1 MHVPKYRQLANAL
14 RDRIRAGDYQ
24 PGDRIPTEPA
34 LSSEFGIDR
43 GTVRQGIAVL
53 RREGLISVE
62 HGRGSF
68 VRKQRQVRRNLVASL
83 QREYELAAAGE
94 EPEGGLFKELT
105 GEAGDVDV
113 PTEYDWVEA
122 TEDLAD
128 AFGVPE
134 GTALLRRQYLHFIDG
149 QPHQC
154 TRSYL
159 LADMVEG
166 TPIAEKSCERP
177 GFGTIGQ
184 LASIGVRVDRAE
196 LGMRTWLATPED
208 MEALRMRE
216 GEPVIGY
223 RRVVYAARRPVEVA
237 DVASP
242 GEQVVQE
249 IVVDFG
255 GDS

>member
-1 MHVPKYRQLANAL
+1 MHVPKYRQVANAL
-14 RDRIRAGDYQ
+14 RDRIRTGQYQ
-24 PGDRIPTEPA
+24 PGDRIPTEPV
-34 LSSEFGIDR
+34 LSTEFGIDR

-62 HGRGSF
+62 HGRGTF
-68 VRKQRQVRRNLVASL
+68 VRTQRQIRRNLVANL
-83 QREYELAAAGE
+83 QHEHDLAMAQQ
-94 EPEGGLFKELT
+94 EPDAGLFKALT
-105 GEAGDVDV
+105 GTVGEVDV
-113 PTEYDWVEA
+113 PTEYAWVEA

-134 GTALLRRQYLHFIDG
+134 GAALLLRRYLHLVDG
-149 QPHQC
+149 EPHQV

-166 TPIAEKSCERP
+166 TPIAEKSCERM
-177 GFGTIGQ
+177 GWGTIGQ
-184 LASIGVRVDRAE
+184 LASIGVRVDRAAID
-196 LGMRTWLATPED
+196 LRTWLATPED
-208 MEALRMRE
+208 VDALRMRE

-223 RRVVYAARRPVEVA
+223 RRIMYAARRPVEVA

-249 IVVDFG
+249 IIVDFG
-255 GDS
+255 GTP